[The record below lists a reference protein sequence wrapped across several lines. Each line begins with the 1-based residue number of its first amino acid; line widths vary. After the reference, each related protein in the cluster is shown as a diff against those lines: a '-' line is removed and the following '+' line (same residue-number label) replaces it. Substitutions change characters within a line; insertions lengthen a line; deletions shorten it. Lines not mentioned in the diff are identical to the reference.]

1 VNSDTDIQK
10 SLDPIILYRVDCE
23 KGEGIEIAKEYNVR
37 SYPTYILINKDGQA
51 IDRWAGYS
59 KDYFLKTLAD
69 ALIDP
74 TTIDTKKAR
83 YTIKPELRAAV
94 VLGRYASATGE
105 SKEAVNY
112 YKQAQS
118 LKTDP
123 AIDYNYQI
131 FDNTLEGISKKLF
144 TYDEL
149 SMAADNAVKASK
161 SPLEIYQIASQ
172 MAGVAR
178 QSQKQSEIVKY
189 LQTGLDATANST
201 EVDITKAHKTLMVDF
216 SLLVKNDTATA
227 VEYKKATMP
236 DGWMGDANQLNGFAW
251 WCFENMANL
260 KEAEQLSRKSV
271 ELAKPGKEKAMN
283 LDTLA
288 EIVHARG
295 NTIEAVEI
303 SKQACKEDPASK
315 YYPSQVERFQK
326 AMTEKK

>member
-1 VNSDTDIQK
+1 VSSDTDIQK

-23 KGEGIEIAKEYNVR
+23 KGEGIEVAKEFNVR

-59 KDYFLKTLAD
+59 KDYFIETLSD
-69 ALIDP
+69 ALLDP
-74 TTIDTKKAR
+74 TTIDAKKAR
-83 YTIKPELRAAV
+83 YAAKPELRASI
-94 VLGRYASATGE
+94 VLGRYASAMGE

-118 LKTDP
+118 LNTDP
-123 AIDYNYQI
+123 KIDYNYQI
-131 FDNTLEGISKKLF
+131 FDNTLEGISKKFF

-161 SPLEIYQIASQ
+161 SPIETYQIAAR

-178 QSQKQSEIVKY
+178 QSEKQPEVVKY
-189 LQTGLDATANST
+189 LQVGLDATANNDDA
-201 EVDITKAHKTLMVDF
+201 DIAKAHKTLMVDF
-216 SLLVKNDTATA
+216 SLLVKNDTASA

-236 DGWMGDANQLNGFAW
+236 PGWMEDPNQLNGFAW

-260 KEAEQLSRKSV
+260 REAEQLSRKSV

-288 EIVHARG
+288 EILHARG
-295 NTIEAVEI
+295 NTAEAVETE
-303 SKQACKEDPASK
+303 KQSCKEDPTSK
-315 YYPSQVERFQK
+315 FYPSQVERFQK
-326 AMTEKK
+326 AMAEKK